1 MKVFITGA
9 TGVLGRRVV
18 KYLISKSISVI
29 ALSRSSQ
36 NAELLKNLGAE
47 SKQADLFNANEMA
60 EATKGCD
67 AILHLAT
74 HIPQKTMPKS
84 KDWELNDR
92 IRIDGTKHLVEVT
105 GPRKVDWFEC

>member
-9 TGVLGRRVV
+9 TGVLGKRVV
-18 KYLISKSISVI
+18 KSLISKNISVI

-36 NAELLKNLGAE
+36 NEELLKNLGAE
-47 SKQADLFNANEMA
+47 SKQADLFNANEMIK
-60 EATKGCD
+60 ATKGCD

-92 IRIDGTKHLVEVT
+92 IRIDGTKHFSGGGSE
-105 GPRKVDWFEC
+105 KQN